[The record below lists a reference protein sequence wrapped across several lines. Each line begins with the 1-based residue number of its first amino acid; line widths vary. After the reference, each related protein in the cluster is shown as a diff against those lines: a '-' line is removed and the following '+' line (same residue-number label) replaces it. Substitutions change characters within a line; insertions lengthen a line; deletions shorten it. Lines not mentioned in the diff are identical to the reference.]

1 MIERKKITIK
11 DISKHT
17 GLSIATVSRVI
28 NKTEKHYSK
37 KTGDMVQEA
46 IETLNYTPNI
56 IARGLKKQKTNTI
69 GFIVPELD
77 SFYTEIFLGAQ
88 DIALKHKYSNF
99 LCNTNYNLEME
110 KIYIENLLTRQV
122 DGVIFTTGLL
132 DNNLVYKFLKSGIP
146 IVLIESFLDNPDIIK
161 IVLDNYKY
169 SKIAV
174 KHLLDNGYKKI
185 GYVSAP
191 MEMQSIKDR
200 YRGYI
205 DALEESKVPFD
216 ESIVY
221 FSNLIR
227 GEWDLTESGKL
238 IEKIMSKKNHPDA
251 LFIISDTVSMAAIQI
266 IKKMGLRIPED
277 VGIVGF
283 DDRRI
288 CKYLDPPLTS
298 VFQPKYEMGARGMDL
313 LIKIIEG
320 QEIKE
325 RNIYLDMRLSI
336 RQSSNK
342 KFHSPPETKI

>member
-1 MIERKKITIK
+1 MIERTKHTLR

-17 GLSIATVSRVI
+17 GFSVATVSRVI
-28 NKTEKHYSK
+28 NKTEKNYSK
-37 KTGDMVQEA
+37 KTEKLVLE
-46 IETLNYTPNI
+46 IVKKLNYTPNMM
-56 IARGLKKQKTNTI
+56 ARGLKKQKTNTI
-69 GFIVPELD
+69 GFVVPELD
-77 SFYTEIFLGAQ
+77 SYYTEIFLGAQ

-99 LCNTNYNLEME
+99 LCNTNYNLDME
-110 KIYIENLLTRQV
+110 KLYLENLLTRQV
-122 DGVIFTTGLL
+122 DGVIFATGLL
-132 DNNLVYKFLKSGIP
+132 DNNLVQNFLRSGIP
-146 IVLIESFLDNPDIIK
+146 IVLIESFQESPGIIN
-161 IVLDNYKY
+161 IILDNYKY

-185 GYVSAP
+185 GYISAP
-191 MEMQSIKDR
+191 LEKQSLNDR
-200 YRGYI
+200 YRGYV
-205 DALEESKVPFD
+205 DALNENQVLFD
-216 ESIVY
+216 ESLVC
-221 FSNLIR
+221 FNNVIR

-238 IEKIMSKKNHPDA
+238 IEKIMSKPNHPDA
-251 LFIISDTVSMAAIQI
+251 LFIISDTVAMAAMQI
-266 IKKMGLRIPED
+266 IKKMGFKIPEE

-298 VFQPKYEMGARGMDL
+298 VFQPKYEMGSRGMDL

-342 KFHSPPETKI
+342 KFFSPQN

>member
-1 MIERKKITIK
+1 MIDRKKITIK

-17 GLSIATVSRVI
+17 GLSVATVSRVV
-28 NKTEKHYSK
+28 NNTGKNYSK
-37 KTGDMVQEA
+37 KSEKLIKSAVKK
-46 IETLNYTPNI
+46 LKYTPNI
-56 IARGLKKQKTNTI
+56 IARSLKNQKTNTI
-69 GFIVPELD
+69 GFVVPELD

-88 DIALKHKYSNF
+88 DVALKYKYSNF
-99 LCNTNYNLEME
+99 LCNTNYNIGME
-110 KIYIENLLTRQV
+110 KLYLENLLTRQV

-132 DNNLVYKFLKSGIP
+132 DNSLVHNFLKAGIP
-146 IVLIESFLDNPDIIK
+146 IVLIESFLENPDIIK
-161 IVLDNYKY
+161 IILDNYKY

-185 GYVSAP
+185 GFISAP
-191 MEMQSIKDR
+191 LEMQSIKDR

-205 DALEESKVPFD
+205 DTLNENKIPFD
-216 ESIVY
+216 KSMVY
-221 FSNLIR
+221 FSNSIR

-238 IEKIMSKKNHPDA
+238 IEKIMSGTNHPDA
-251 LFIISDTVSMAAIQI
+251 LFIISDAVAMVAIQI
-266 IKKMGLRIPED
+266 IKKMGFNIPKD

-313 LIKIIEG
+313 LIKVIEG
-320 QEIKE
+320 EEIKE
-325 RNIYLDMRLSI
+325 RKIYLDMRLSI

-342 KFHSPPETKI
+342 KFDSPPET